1 MKASKSGG
9 NSLSVKIICALLTAA
24 GLVLI
29 AWSAIAMAVSTAVT
43 IGMIA
48 PIVLGVLLIAYA
60 AVRLKKR
67 GRVFNQRWLRVGI
80 TIVLVTG
87 LLAAACFEVLM
98 YEAAYRQPPEEDAGF
113 VIVLGCGIFPDG
125 QLTLSLKNRLDAA
138 YDYLK
143 EHEGSL
149 CIVSGGQG
157 ANEPVPEAQAM
168 SAYLRSRGIEPS
180 RILTENRSD
189 STLRNLMYS
198 KEIMARYPKQPQTAA
213 IVTSDF
219 HVFRALMLAE
229 QLGIRAFGIPAPTN
243 WRIVLA
249 CHVREY
255 AAIVK
260 TWLFGGEKV

>member
-1 MKASKSGG
+1 MKAEKKSG
-9 NSLSVKIICALLTAA
+9 NSISVKIICALLIAA

-43 IGMIA
+43 IGMVA
-48 PIVLGVLLIAYA
+48 PIALGLLIIAYA
-60 AVRLKKR
+60 AARLIKR
-67 GRVFNQRWLRVGI
+67 GRVIRQRWLRVVI
-80 TIVLVTG
+80 AAVLAVGVLT
-87 LLAAACFEVLM
+87 AACFEILM

-125 QLTLSLKNRLDAA
+125 RLTLSLKNRLDAA
-138 YDYLK
+138 YDYLI

-168 SAYLRSRGIEPS
+168 SAYLRSRGVHPN
-180 RILTENRSD
+180 RILIEDRSD

-198 KEIMARYPKQPQTAA
+198 REIMARYPKQPQTAA

-219 HVFRALMLAE
+219 HVYRALMLAE
-229 QLGIRAFGIPAPTN
+229 HLGIRAFGIPAPTN
-243 WRIVLA
+243 WRIAMA

-255 AAIVK
+255 AAIIK
-260 TWLFGGEKV
+260 TWLFGGEKP

>member
-87 LLAAACFEVLM
+87 LLAAACFEILM

-168 SAYLRSRGIEPS
+168 SEYLRSRGIEPS
-180 RILTENRSD
+180 RILMEDRSD

-229 QLGIRAFGIPAPTN
+229 QMGIRAFGIPALTN

-255 AAIVK
+255 AAIIK
-260 TWLFGGEKV
+260 TWLLGGEKV

>member
-9 NSLSVKIICALLTAA
+9 NSLSVRIICALLAAA

-29 AWSAIAMAVSTAVT
+29 AWSGIAMAVSTAVT

-48 PIVLGVLLIAYA
+48 PIVLGLLLIAYA
-60 AVRLKKR
+60 AARLVRR
-67 GRVFNQRWLRVGI
+67 GRVIGQRWLRAVIAAVLAVGLI
-80 TIVLVTG
+80 
-87 LLAAACFEVLM
+87 AAAIFEMLM

-125 QLTLSLKNRLDAA
+125 RLTLSLKNRLDAA
-138 YDYLK
+138 YDYLI

-168 SAYLRSRGIEPS
+168 SAYLRSRGVHPN
-180 RILTENRSD
+180 RILIEDRSD

-198 KEIMARYPKQPQTAA
+198 REIMARYPKQPQTAA

-219 HVFRALMLAE
+219 HVYRALMLAE
-229 QLGIRAFGIPAPTN
+229 HLGIRAFGIPAPTN
-243 WRIVLA
+243 WRIAMA

-255 AAIVK
+255 AAIIK
-260 TWLFGGEKV
+260 TWLFGGEKP

>member
-1 MKASKSGG
+1 MREHKSSG
-9 NSLSVKIICALLTAA
+9 NSLSVRIICALLIAA
-24 GLVLI
+24 GLLLI
-29 AWSAIAMAVSTAVT
+29 AWSAIAIAVSTAVT

-48 PIVLGVLLIAYA
+48 PIALGLLLIAYA
-60 AVRLKKR
+60 AARLIRR
-67 GRVFNQRWLRVGI
+67 GRLFRQRWLRVI
-80 TIVLVTG
+80 IAAMLVVG
-87 LLAAACFEVLM
+87 LIAAACFEILM
-98 YEAAYRQPPEEDAGF
+98 YEAAHRQQPEKDAGF
-113 VIVLGCGIFPDG
+113 VIVLGCGLFPDG
-125 QLTLSLKNRLDAA
+125 RLTLSLKNRLDAA

-143 EHEGSL
+143 EHESSL

-157 ANEPVPEAQAM
+157 ANEPVPEARAM
-168 SAYLRSRGIEPS
+168 SAYLRSRGIHPD
-180 RILTENRSD
+180 RILMEDRSD

-229 QLGIRAFGIPAPTN
+229 QMGIRAFGIPAPTN
-243 WRIVLA
+243 WRIALA

-255 AAIVK
+255 AAIIK